1 MLDMGF
7 EPQIRNVLKA
17 IQGDKQVLMFSATW
31 PTDVKVGTT
40 KLINKS
46 FHKSYTWRI
55 THYFFLS
62 KDPFFSSSE
71 VKTDFQNFFLGFFK
85 KIYTPA

>member
-40 KLINKS
+40 KLINNSIKV
-46 FHKSYTWRI
+46 TLGELPI
-55 THYFFLS
+55 L
-62 KDPFFSSSE
+62 FFS
-71 VKTDFQNFFLGFFK
+71 L
-85 KIYTPA
+85 

>member
-31 PTDVKVGTT
+31 HTDVKVGT
-40 KLINKS
+40 KN
-46 FHKSYTWRI
+46 
-55 THYFFLS
+55 
-62 KDPFFSSSE
+62 
-71 VKTDFQNFFLGFFK
+71 
-85 KIYTPA
+85 